1 MADLHKRSVQ
11 EAVNLSVGGAWTV
24 ATPATHGGT
33 SNTDTIHY
41 SVNGGTSQIAVYSS
55 GELYFNFTITTT
67 DVTIA
72 NDLILPAGT
81 IIFITVPR
89 GLGTTIYFNHL
100 GKGSAST
107 VRIVEI

>member
-1 MADLHKRSVQ
+1 MANLHKRSVQ

-55 GELYFNFTITTT
+55 EELYFNFTITTT
-67 DVTIA
+67 DVTLA